1 MPWHLAEHLYFNGM
15 EEHRQPRTSFGV
27 QSWATS
33 WCIAMFV
40 ATVPPRE
47 PLSRAL
53 LLRLM
58 RPFGDT
64 KY

>member
-1 MPWHLAEHLYFNGM
+1 MRWQLAEPCISMAWKSTDG
-15 EEHRQPRTSFGV
+15 PRVIRST
-27 QSWATS
+27 SWATS
-33 WCIAMFV
+33 WCAAMFV
-40 ATVPPRE
+40 ATVPPEE

-58 RPFGDT
+58 RPFRDT